1 MQIVEYF
8 QFHLRHV
15 LVTEQLSNDY
25 VSLCTLVS
33 AWTGACCK
41 CIGLKKMRQKLQKV
55 DCIVEVHDARISSLY
70 LHYNN

>member
-55 DCIVEVHDARISSLY
+55 
-70 LHYNN
+70 